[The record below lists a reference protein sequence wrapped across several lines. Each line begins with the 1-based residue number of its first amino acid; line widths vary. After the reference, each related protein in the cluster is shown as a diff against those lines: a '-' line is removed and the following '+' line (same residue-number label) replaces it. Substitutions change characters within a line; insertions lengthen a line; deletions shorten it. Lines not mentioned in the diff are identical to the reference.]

1 MSLQDQTLSSTMNK
15 DRSFANRP
23 KAVTQKSEKDCKVF
37 KTISKYFSDKEW
49 AKLGY
54 SEKTTYVYMKRNY
67 DTMTGL
73 GLKTTLPAFMCRKK
87 WATKSSGHN
96 SDEGQDFKNKD
107 ESLQKDS
114 VVQERKRLK
123 VMHKKPKEKNDLD
136 PVPVAL
142 GSEQAQKQQS
152 PPGEDSISDKQ
163 IKKIPESKKAMNS
176 RAYILRERKNLV
188 AYEEISDPEEE
199 D

>member
-1 MSLQDQTLSSTMNK
+1 MNK

-73 GLKTTLPAFMCRKK
+73 GNRKFWVQTSLRTHHYPLSPFICHGFFLGCNKCPMPALCAGRNPR
-87 WATKSSGHN
+87 ATPFFSFLFLFLIK
-96 SDEGQDFKNKD
+96 
-107 ESLQKDS
+107 
-114 VVQERKRLK
+114 K

-163 IKKIPESKKAMNS
+163 IKKIPGKRY